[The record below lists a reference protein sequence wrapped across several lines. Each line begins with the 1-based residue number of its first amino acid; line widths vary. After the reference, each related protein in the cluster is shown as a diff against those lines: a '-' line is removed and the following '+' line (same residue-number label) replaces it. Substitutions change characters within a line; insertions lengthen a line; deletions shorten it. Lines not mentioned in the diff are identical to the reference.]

1 LPYGELNIFTLTHLS
16 PLRCTVASK
25 PPLKGHNS
33 KTGFINMLGGKK
45 MEHCKNPWKS
55 TCHSENIKLYIMV
68 KGQKLPICN
77 QCWTQIANGEEEW

>member
-1 LPYGELNIFTLTHLS
+1 
-16 PLRCTVASK
+16 
-25 PPLKGHNS
+25 
-33 KTGFINMLGGKK
+33 MLGGKK